1 MNAFEVRRL
10 VREAVPAMTDDH
22 IEPTRDGFGLYFHCS
37 LNKLRRAMFIEIAST
52 QSLLWGMS
60 ASVEKSDK
68 AIAAEITQGLKA

>member
-22 IEPTRDGFGLYFHCS
+22 IEPTRDGSGIYFHCS
-37 LNKLRRAMFIEIAST
+37 IAKMRRALFVEVAST

-60 ASVEKSDK
+60 ASVEKSDR
-68 AIAAEITQGLKA
+68 AIAAEIAQGLKA